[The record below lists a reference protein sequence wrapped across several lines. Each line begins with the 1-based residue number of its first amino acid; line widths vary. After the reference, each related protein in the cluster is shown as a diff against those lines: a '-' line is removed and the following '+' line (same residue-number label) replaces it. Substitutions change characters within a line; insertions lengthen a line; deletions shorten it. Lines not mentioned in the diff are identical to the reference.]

1 MFNFGTT
8 RDGGSEQVSGIIQ
21 GTGNFNTQES
31 ESYSFGVT
39 ASVGMEGSF
48 FEVMTASAGVSV
60 SSSTT
65 YTNSRGIVVD
75 VNCEGRCGIVEYFH
89 LYDCYEGNFQPSGQ
103 PGSFCVPIDDGYYAS
118 RCIGCPFPTK

>member
-1 MFNFGTT
+1 M
-8 RDGGSEQVSGIIQ
+8 SGIIQ

-39 ASVGMEGSF
+39 ASVGIEGSF

-75 VNCEGRCGIVEYFH
+75 VDCEGRCGIVEYFH